1 MNICLFLT
9 NVYVL
14 YGDILHIVYY
24 YYFFFE
30 NGKVWNFSK
39 SCTIYIAICL
49 KVLKQLVL
57 LYAIYLLI
65 SGSLSY
71 GKFFLFGAAIGRS
84 HLPCCVWIHLF
95 NFHNCVNQIYMY
107 GTYHVFVKRE
117 YSCFLSDKVAAKLN
131 LQLM

>member
-84 HLPCCVWIHLF
+84 HLPCCIWIHLF

-117 YSCFLSDKVAAKLN
+117 YSC
-131 LQLM
+131 